1 MIKIKVPATS
11 ANMGPG
17 FDSLGV
23 AVSLFLDVDVLEE
36 TNDWIVEHD
45 IPYLPHDARNLIV
58 KTALR
63 VSKNLKPHR
72 LRMHTNI
79 PTTRGLGSS
88 SSAIVAGIEL
98 ANYLGG
104 LQLSIDQKIQLATKF
119 EGHPDNVVPAIVGNM
134 VTSAYVHNRVY
145 WSKIKLYDTVLLVA
159 IPDKPLSTRESRAV
173 LPETLPLHVAA
184 TGSAV
189 SNVLIAQIAR
199 GYTKNLKR
207 LVESDVFHEPYR
219 AHLVPEVQSV
229 RDALKK
235 EAVYGTY
242 LSGAGPTVATLAPKH
257 LAHKIEKIVS
267 DLLPNH
273 TIQVL
278 KIHPKGVECLPLE
291 AAEV

>member
-23 AVSLFLDVDVLEE
+23 AVSLFLEVDVLEE
-36 TNDWIVEHD
+36 TNEWVVEHD
-45 IPYLPHDARNLIV
+45 IPYLPQDSRNLIV

-72 LRMHTNI
+72 IKMQTNI

-98 ANYLGG
+98 ANYLGE
-104 LQLSIDQKIQLATKF
+104 LHLSVDQKIQLATKF

-134 VTSAYVHNRVY
+134 VTSAYINNRVY
-145 WSKIKLYDTVLLVA
+145 WSKIKLYDTVLVA
-159 IPDKPLSTRESRAV
+159 CIPDKPLSTRESRAV

-189 SNVLIAQIAR
+189 SNVLIAQISR
-199 GYTKNLKR
+199 GYTKNLKK
-207 LVESDVFHEPYR
+207 LVENDVFHEPYR
-219 AHLVPEVQSV
+219 AHLVPEVKQI

-235 EAVYGTY
+235 ESVYGTY
-242 LSGAGPTVATLAPKH
+242 LSGAGPTVATLVPKH
-257 LAHKIEKIVS
+257 LAHKIAKIVS
-267 DLLPNH
+267 DLLPDH
-273 TIQVL
+273 TVQVL
-278 KIHPKGVECLPLE
+278 KIQYKGVECVPLE
-291 AAEV
+291 TSEA